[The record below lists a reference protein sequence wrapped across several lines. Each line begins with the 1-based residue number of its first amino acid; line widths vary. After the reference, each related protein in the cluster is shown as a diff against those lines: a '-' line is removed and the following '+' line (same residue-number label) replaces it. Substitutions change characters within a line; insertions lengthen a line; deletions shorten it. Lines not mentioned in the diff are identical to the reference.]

1 VIEMT
6 RTLSI
11 VSSKSGT
18 AAIDEGVPAEVLSA
32 ALYARFRSRR
42 EHTFADKI
50 LRDCRQNLKI
60 SGLAFSRVPAAGG

>member
-6 RTLSI
+6 RTLFI

-18 AAIDEGVPAEVLSA
+18 AAMDEGVPAEVLSA

-42 EHTFADKI
+42 EHIFADKI
-50 LRDCRQNLKI
+50 LSAMREGFGGQVEPK
-60 SGLAFSRVPAAGG
+60 AGRS